1 MIKYRKIF
9 FIFSGTLS
17 IISII
22 SLSMWGLKFGIDFTG
37 GSLLEVKFTNAT
49 QFSVQEIKDTLE
61 GQKLLSLI
69 IQPVGDDSFML
80 RFQQSDEATH
90 QKVLTDLKTL
100 ATSKKQTL
108 EEKRY
113 DSIGPVV
120 GRELKSKT
128 LWAIFLSAVG
138 IISYIAWAFR
148 RVSWPVASWK
158 YGTTAVIALIHD
170 LLIVTGIFSI
180 LGRFLNIEVGVP
192 FVAALMTIFGYSV
205 HDTIV
210 VFDRIRE
217 NLGRGAKETFEVIVN
232 NSIAQ
237 TLVRSINTSLLTE
250 LALVAIMFFGGET
263 IKDFVLA
270 LIFGIFF
277 GTYSSIFIASAL
289 LVTWEN
295 WKHRPRKILSKR

>member
-9 FIFSGTLS
+9 FIFSGILS

-22 SLSMWGLKFGIDFTG
+22 SLSMWGLKLGIDFTG
-37 GSLLEVKFTNAT
+37 GSLLEVKFTNASAV
-49 QFSVQEIKDTLE
+49 SVQEIKDTLE
-61 GQKLLSLI
+61 SQKLLSLI
-69 IQPVGDDSFML
+69 VQPVGSDSFML

-90 QKVLTDLKTL
+90 QKVLTNLRSL
-100 ATSKKQTL
+100 ATTKKQTI

-120 GRELKSKT
+120 GGELKSKT
-128 LWAIFLSAVG
+128 LWAIFLSAAG

-158 YGTTAVIALIHD
+158 YGTTAVVALIHD

-180 LGRFLNIEVGVP
+180 LGRFLNIEIGVP

-217 NLGRGAKETFEVIVN
+217 NLGRGAKETFETIVN

-250 LALVAIMFFGGET
+250 LALIAIMFFGGET

-277 GTYSSIFIASAL
+277 GTYSSIFVASAL
-289 LVTWEN
+289 LVSWEN
-295 WKHRPRKILSKR
+295 WKHRPVGHKK

>member
-37 GSLLEVKFTNAT
+37 GSLLEVKFTDT
-49 QFSVQEIKDTLE
+49 SVISVQEVKDVLRDE
-61 GQKLLSLI
+61 KLLSLI
-69 IQPVGDDSFML
+69 VQPVGGDSFML
-80 RFQQSDEATH
+80 RFQQPDEATH
-90 QKVLTDLKTL
+90 QKVLTDLKNL
-100 ATSKKQTL
+100 AVTKKQNF

-120 GRELKSKT
+120 GAELKSKT

-158 YGTTAVIALIHD
+158 YGTTAVVALIHD

-180 LGRFLNIEVGVP
+180 LGRFLNIEIGVP
-192 FVAALMTIFGYSV
+192 FVAALMTILGYSV

-217 NLGRGAKETFEVIVN
+217 NLGRGAKETFETIVN

-270 LIFGIFF
+270 LIAGIFF

-289 LVTWEN
+289 LVSWEN
-295 WKHRPRKILSKR
+295 WKHRPHKA

>member
-9 FIFSGTLS
+9 FIFSGILS
-17 IISII
+17 IISIV

-37 GSLLEVKFTNAT
+37 GSLLEVKFSNTT
-49 QFSVQEIKDTLE
+49 EVSVQEIKDALE

-90 QKVLTDLKTL
+90 QKVLTDLRTL

-128 LWAIFLSAVG
+128 LWAVFLSAVG

-180 LGRFLNIEVGVP
+180 LGRFSNIEVGLP

-217 NLGRGAKETFEVIVN
+217 NLGHSAKETFEEIVN
-232 NSIAQ
+232 RSISQ
-237 TLVRSINTSLLTE
+237 TLIRSINTSLLTE

-295 WKHRPRKILSKR
+295 WKHRTHKA

>member
-1 MIKYRKIF
+1 V
-9 FIFSGTLS
+9 
-17 IISII
+17 
-22 SLSMWGLKFGIDFTG
+22 WGLKFGIDFTG
-37 GSLLEVKFTNAT
+37 GSLLEVKFTDTNT
-49 QFSVQEIKDTLE
+49 ISVQEVKDVLKDE
-61 GQKLLSLI
+61 KLLSLI
-69 IQPVGDDSFML
+69 VQPVGSDSFIL
-80 RFQQSDEATH
+80 RFQQPDEATH

-100 ATSKKQTL
+100 ATSKKQNF

-120 GRELKSKT
+120 GEELKRKT

-148 RVSWPVASWK
+148 KVSWPVASWK

-170 LLIVTGIFSI
+170 LLIVSGIFSI
-180 LGRFLNIEVGVP
+180 LGRFSNIEVGVP
-192 FVAALMTIFGYSV
+192 FVAALMTILGYSV

-217 NLGRGAKETFEVIVN
+217 NLGRGAKEIFEATVDRSIV
-232 NSIAQ
+232 Q

-250 LALVAIMFFGGET
+250 LALIAILFFGGET
-263 IKDFVLA
+263 IRDFVLA
-270 LIFGIFF
+270 LIIGIFF

-289 LVTWEN
+289 LVSWEN
-295 WKHRPRKILSKR
+295 WRSKGQIKGKK

>member
-22 SLSMWGLKFGIDFTG
+22 SLFLWGLKFGIDFTG
-37 GSLLEVKFTNAT
+37 GSLLEVKFTNARIV
-49 QFSVQEIKDTLE
+49 SIQEIKDALKN
-61 GQKLLSLI
+61 QKLLSLI
-69 IQPVGDDSFML
+69 VQPVGADSFIL
-80 RFQQSDEATH
+80 RFQQSDEETH
-90 QKVLTDLKTL
+90 QKVLGDLRNF
-100 ATSKKQTL
+100 ATTKKQNI

-120 GRELKSKT
+120 GAELKTKT
-128 LWAIFLSAVG
+128 LWAVFLSAIG

-148 RVSWPVASWK
+148 KISWPVASWK

-170 LLIVTGIFSI
+170 LLIVIGIFSL
-180 LGRFLNIEVGVP
+180 LGRFFNIEIGVA
-192 FVAALMTIFGYSV
+192 FVAALMTILGYSV

-217 NLGRGAKETFEVIVN
+217 NLGRSGKETFENIVDG
-232 NSIAQ
+232 SIKQ
-237 TLVRSINTSLLTE
+237 TLIRSINTSLLTE
-250 LALVAIMFFGGET
+250 LALVAIFFFGGET

-270 LIFGIFF
+270 LIAGIFF
-277 GTYSSIFIASAL
+277 GTYSSIFVASAL
-289 LVTWEN
+289 LVEWEN
-295 WKHRPRKILSKR
+295 WKQRKFRK